1 MLASLPAIICS
12 VDVALLTLMDCR
24 LHVALLRR
32 DHTPF
37 EGQFALPGA
46 YIATTDQDARAAARR
61 MLQVKTGLVSPY
73 LEELASFTGA
83 TRDPRGWS
91 ISVAHYAL
99 VPANLIRTVLRDGFE
114 LRDVDDPRMLPF
126 DHSDMVDAA
135 VARLRTKSMYSS
147 LPCYLAGDTFTLPQ
161 LRGIYEQ
168 VIGDSIDKIT
178 FRRKIMDM
186 NVLEAVEGAKQEG
199 TAHRPGQL
207 YRLKPALAGDLS
219 LLSRGMR

>member
-1 MLASLPAIICS
+1 MLAALPSIICS
-12 VDVALLTLMDCR
+12 VDVALLTLMDGR

-32 DHTPF
+32 DHAPF
-37 EGQFALPGA
+37 KGQFALPGA
-46 YIATTDQDARAAARR
+46 YIATSDKDARAAARR

-99 VPANLIRTVLRDGFE
+99 VPANLVGGVQRDVE
-114 LRDVDDPRMLPF
+114 LRDVDDPRVLPF
-126 DHSDMVDAA
+126 DHSDIVDAA

-186 NVLEAVEGAKQEG
+186 DVLEAVEGAKQEG
-199 TAHRPGQL
+199 AAHRPGQL